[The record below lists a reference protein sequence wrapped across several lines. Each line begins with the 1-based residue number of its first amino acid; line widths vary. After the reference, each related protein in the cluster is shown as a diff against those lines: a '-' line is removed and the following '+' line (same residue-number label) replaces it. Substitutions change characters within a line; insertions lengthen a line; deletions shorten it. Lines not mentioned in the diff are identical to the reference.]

1 MTRPLALSLA
11 LVLCAAPAAAQQAPA
26 PKPAAKPAATASSG
40 CRFQLEH
47 VGGLGRQVIVG
58 TDTSY
63 FAGGGVILHCADGS
77 ARISSDSIA
86 LTGSGRSNVVEFI
99 GHVKYEDSITTQTA
113 TRGTYYRNGDRW
125 EARGNVHTENRKD
138 GSTIDGPS
146 LDYFRAVPGV
156 RDTVELYAIV
166 RPTIR
171 SYTTDSTGKRGE
183 PYIIVA
189 DRVRLKGN
197 DRTWAGGKVQI
208 DRSDFAA
215 RSDSLFLNSGPGNEG
230 ILIGSPEMRGLGRDS
245 FRLTGTLIHLDLDH
259 QAVTYVK
266 ALGNGHAISQQLD
279 LVADTI
285 GLDLNNQKLEQTVAW
300 GDSIRP
306 RALTSDYEIKGD
318 SVAFDT
324 PGQQLREVRSFRR
337 AWVGGKV
344 DTLTKERD
352 WMSGDSVV
360 ATFVTADSAGLQR
373 NTLGQLEARGKAHSY
388 YRLPNKKSPAGLP
401 SIDYTRGDRITVV
414 MKTGALRGV
423 NQVLIH
429 GNVDG
434 VHIEPAPVIAVDT
447 TKRAAPGAKESR

>member
-1 MTRPLALSLA
+1 MRPALSGLALL
-11 LVLCAAPAAAQQAPA
+11 LVTATAAAQQG
-26 PKPAAKPAATASSG
+26 PAAKPAAASTG

-47 VGGLGRQVIVG
+47 VGGLGRQVILGV
-58 TDTSY
+58 DTSY

-77 ARISSDSIA
+77 ARIASDSIA
-86 LTGSGRSNVVEFI
+86 LRGSGRNNVVEFI

-138 GSTIDGPS
+138 GSTIDGPW
-146 LDYFRAVPGV
+146 LDYFRSVPGT
-156 RDTVELYAIV
+156 RDTVELYAIQ

-171 SYTTDSTGKRGE
+171 SFTTDSAGNRGE
-183 PYIIVA
+183 PYLIVA

-215 RSDSLFLNSGPGNEG
+215 RSDSLFLDSGKGDEG
-230 ILIGSPEMRGLGRDS
+230 FLVGSPMMQGLGRDS

-266 ALGNGHAISQQLD
+266 ALGNGHAVSQQLD
-279 LVADTI
+279 LVGDTI
-285 GLDLNNQKLEQTVAW
+285 GLDLDKQKLVQTIAW

-306 RALTSDYEIKGD
+306 RALTTDYEIRGD

-324 PGQQLREVRSFRR
+324 PEQQLREVRSFTR

-344 DTLTKERD
+344 DSLTRERD

-360 ATFVTADSAGLQR
+360 ARFVTSDSAGVQR
-373 NTLGQLEARGKAHSY
+373 TTLGQLEARGKAHSY
-388 YRLPNKKSPAGLP
+388 YRLANKKSPAGLP
-401 SIDYTRGDRITVV
+401 SIDYTRGDRITVL

-423 NQVLIH
+423 DQVLIH

-434 VHIEPAPVIAVDT
+434 VHIEPAPVSQPDST
-447 TKRAAPGAKESR
+447 APAPASGQESR